1 MKPLGLLKSSSSVI
15 PSMPDFSALRR
26 ITGPRITFRRVNFD
40 LISPIFT
47 RRGIPTYRSS
57 FFSLRSCRSSS
68 LPPAPNPPF
77 PIRPSVLPARLSQAS
92 TFNNEKSQPTL
103 TSISAYTTS
112 ERSHVTGSFSLKDQE
127 QWIRSEGKENVRDKK
142 EKGEKMIRFCI
153 IVTKNAVSKY
163 AVERNRVKGRFKAAV
178 EAVVNR
184 GIGGD
189 IDLLDQEKIY
199 VANLSSKMY
208 DAKFENLVEEVAKG
222 LNFLKGYVPKR
233 TGFKVPR

>member
-1 MKPLGLLKSSSSVI
+1 
-15 PSMPDFSALRR
+15 MPDFSALRR

-77 PIRPSVLPARLSQAS
+77 PIRLSVRSAQLTQTPFS
-92 TFNNEKSQPTL
+92 NNKKSLPTL
-103 TSISAYTTS
+103 TSISPYTGAETS
-112 ERSHVTGSFSLKDQE
+112 DVTRSYSRNDQDE
-127 QWIRSEGKENVRDKK
+127 WIRSEGKESVRDKK
-142 EKGEKMIRFCI
+142 EEGDKMIRFCI

-163 AVERNRVKGRFKAAV
+163 AVERNRVKGRFKVAV

-199 VANLSSKMY
+199 VANLSSKIY
-208 DAKFENLVEEVAKG
+208 DADFENLVEEVAKG

-233 TGFKVPR
+233 KGFKVPR